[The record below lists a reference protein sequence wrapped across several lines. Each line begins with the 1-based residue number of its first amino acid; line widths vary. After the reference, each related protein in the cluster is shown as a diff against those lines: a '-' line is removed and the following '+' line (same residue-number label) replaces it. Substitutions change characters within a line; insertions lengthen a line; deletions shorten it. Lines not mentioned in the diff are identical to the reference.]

1 MYTFIIAIIAL
12 VAGYML
18 YGKVAERIMGPDPNR
33 PTPAYTMQDGVDY
46 MPMPTWKI
54 FMIQFLNIAGL
65 GPIFGAVSGALFGTA
80 AYIWIVVGCIFIGAV
95 HDYMAGMLS
104 LRDGGSN
111 LPEIIGKYLG
121 KNAQNVMRIFTIIL
135 MVMVGAVFVS
145 GPAGILDELTKEHI
159 SWMNSTFWI
168 VVIFIYYVIATLLPI
183 DKIIGKVYPIFAFA
197 LIFMALGV
205 LAMLIF
211 GDYGSSLPEITDGI
225 SNHHPKASTTPIF
238 PILCI
243 TIACGAISGFHA
255 TQSPLMARCLKNENL
270 GRKVFYGSM
279 IAEGIIAMIWAA
291 AAIWYYQEYGT
302 DEGKPANIVNFIT
315 KTYLGQAGAILA
327 LLGVVFAP
335 ITSGDTALRSC
346 RLIIADMFKMEQKT
360 IRKRLAICVPL
371 FVVTAGLI
379 VYSLADKEGFGIIWR
394 YFGWSNQ
401 ALSVFTLWAITAYLT
416 INRKPWIITFIPAVY
431 MTMVC
436 FTYLFI
442 APECFRAIEALK
454 DVLTDTVAYGIGIA
468 GAVASIIIFFRWKAT
483 LPSQSDPS

>member
-1 MYTFIIAIIAL
+1 MYTFIIAILLL
-12 VAGYML
+12 VAGYL
-18 YGKVAERIMGPDPNR
+18 VYGKIAERIIGPDPNR
-33 PTPAYTMQDGVDY
+33 KTPAYTMQDGVDY

-121 KNAQNVMRIFTIIL
+121 SKAQLVMRIFTIIL

-145 GPAGILDELTKEHI
+145 GPAGILDKITPD
-159 SWMNSTFWI
+159 WMSSTFWI
-168 VVIFIYYVIATLLPI
+168 VVIFVYYIIATLLPI
-183 DKIIGKVYPIFAFA
+183 DKIIGKVYPIFAIA

-211 GDYGSSLPEITDGI
+211 GGYGATLPEITDGI
-225 SNHHPKASTTPIF
+225 SNQHPNAETTPIF

-279 IAEGIIAMIWAA
+279 IAEGIIAIIWAA
-291 AAIWYYQEYGT
+291 AAIWYFQEVGT
-302 DEGKPANIVNFIT
+302 QETKAANIVDFIT
-315 KTYLGQAGAILA
+315 KTYLGQFGAILA

-346 RLIIADMFKMEQKT
+346 RLILADFLKIEQKT
-360 IRKRLAICVPL
+360 ISKRLLICVPL
-371 FVVTAGLI
+371 FVVTAGII
-379 VYSLADKEGFGIIWR
+379 VYSLADPNGFNIIWR

-401 ALSVFTLWAITAYLT
+401 ALSVFTLWAITVYLARE
-416 INRKPWIITFIPAVY
+416 RKPWIITMIPAVY
-431 MTMVC
+431 MTIVC
-436 FTYLFI
+436 VTYLFI
-442 APECFRAIEALK
+442 APECFRAIDALK
-454 DVLTDTVAYGIGIA
+454 GLLTDGVGYTIGGLSGVFAIA
-468 GAVASIIIFFRWKAT
+468 MFLKWKAS
-483 LPSQSDPS
+483 LPQQNGL

>member
-1 MYTFIIAIIAL
+1 MVTFIIAIIAL
-12 VAGYML
+12 IIGYML
-18 YGKVAERIMGPDPNR
+18 YGKLAERIIAPDSNR
-33 PTPAYTMQDGVDY
+33 QTPAYTMQDGVDY

-80 AYIWIVVGCIFIGAV
+80 AYIWIVAGCIFIGAV

-121 KNAQNVMRIFTIIL
+121 NKAQLIMRIFTIIL
-135 MVMVGAVFVS
+135 MMMVGAVFVS
-145 GPAGILDELTKEHI
+145 GPAGILNNITPD
-159 SWMNSTFWI
+159 WMGSTFWI
-168 VVIFIYYVIATLLPI
+168 VVIFIYYIIATLLPI
-183 DKIIGKVYPIFAFA
+183 DKIIGKIYPIFAFA

-205 LAMLIF
+205 LAMLLF
-211 GDYGSSLPEITDGI
+211 GGYGASLPEITDGI
-225 SNHHPKASTTPIF
+225 SNQHPAAENTPIF

-279 IAEGIIAMIWAA
+279 IAEGIIAIIWAA
-291 AAIWYYQEYGT
+291 AAIWYYQEIGT
-302 DEGKPANIVNFIT
+302 QETKAANIVDFIT
-315 KTYLGQAGAILA
+315 KTYLGQFGAILA

-346 RLIIADMFKMEQKT
+346 RLIIADFLKIDQKT
-360 IRKRLAICVPL
+360 ISKRLMICVPL
-371 FVVTAGLI
+371 FVATAGLI
-379 VYSLADKEGFGIIWR
+379 VFSLASPEGFGIIWR

-401 ALSVFTLWAITAYLT
+401 ALSVFTLWAITVYLARM
-416 INRKPWIITFIPAVY
+416 RKPWIITMLPAVF
-431 MTMVC
+431 MTVVC
-436 FTYLFI
+436 VTYLFI
-442 APECFRAIEALK
+442 APECFRAIESLK
-454 DVLTDTVAYGIGIA
+454 PILTDSVGYTVGALSGIA
-468 GAVASIIIFFRWKAT
+468 AMALFLSWKARFQQQNG
-483 LPSQSDPS
+483 L